1 MSCGFRLLAAA
12 ASFTLLLPTFESAR
26 GQDQGQVTK
35 DVIFA
40 RKTLMNSLSDEM
52 DKIET
57 MIDTG
62 KINLASAKDGA
73 DLISVMLMAFP
84 HLFPASSNQWKPNA
98 DLDPAT
104 DTFSSPEVW
113 AKYSDF
119 YERAK
124 ASSKAAYE
132 ASRAENEAEL
142 KREIGTLRN
151 ACNSCHA
158 LYLKTQ

>member
-1 MSCGFRLLAAA
+1 MSRGFRLLVAA
-12 ASFTLLLPTFESAR
+12 ASFTLLLPTFEPAR
-26 GQDQGQVTK
+26 GQDQNQVTK

-62 KINLASAKDGA
+62 KINLASAKDSA

-84 HLFPASSNQWKPNA
+84 HMFPASSNQWKPNA

-104 DTFSSPEVW
+104 DTFASPDAW
-113 AKYSDF
+113 SKYPDF
-119 YERAK
+119 YKRATD
-124 ASSKAAYE
+124 ASKAAYE
-132 ASRAENEAEL
+132 ASRAENDAGL

-158 LYLKTQ
+158 IYLKTQ